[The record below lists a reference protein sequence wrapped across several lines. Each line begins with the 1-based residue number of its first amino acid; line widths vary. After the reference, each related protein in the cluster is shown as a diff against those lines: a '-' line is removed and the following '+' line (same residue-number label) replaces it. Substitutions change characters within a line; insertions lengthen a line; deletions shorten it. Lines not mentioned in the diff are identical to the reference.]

1 MTEIVAALQAL
12 MTDQSLSF
20 GEPWACLRTFN
31 AWFYRPPCHGLA
43 IVDP

>member
-31 AWFYRPPCHGLA
+31 VWFLPSALPRVGYR
-43 IVDP
+43 